1 MTETEENEEESL
13 VSRRGVVAGALA
25 ATGLSMFSAG
35 RVTAQTSASGTVGP
49 YETAT
54 VTSVEYIPLASPP
67 ASEPDTATLYWRS

>member
-1 MTETEENEEESL
+1 MTETDNTEEDSL

-35 RVTAQTSASGTVGP
+35 RVTAQTATSGTVGP

-54 VTSVEYIPLASPP
+54 VTSVEYVPLSSAPS
-67 ASEPDTATLYWRS
+67 SEPDTATLYWRS